1 MGSHR
6 GERCG
11 PAGGVDG
18 MRGGGP
24 IARAGREMFDEEI
37 SLGFEPAEV
46 GASLREARIVLGR
59 DVTHVARDLRIRQV
73 YIEAIE
79 AGRFEDL
86 PGLAYQTGFL
96 RTYANYLGL
105 DGAELAERLRT
116 ARAGTADRSELQVF
130 SPVDEGHLPTRS
142 VLLLAA
148 LLAIAVYG
156 VWYFMANTEGDP
168 MERVAALPER
178 FASLLDEEPGAGG
191 ADPPPAG
198 PAREESPPTP
208 QPSARA
214 GDDSS
219 GIEAEATVVA
229 IREPSPPP
237 EPDLQAAP
245 PAGATATT
253 EPGPQP
259 VSPSEP
265 PGSGDPAAPETADA
279 AEAGEAEPESPAQ
292 AVAAALP
299 GPPAPPPAIDEQAGD
314 GTGPADA
321 AAAVPGGLVLRA
333 VTDSWIEIRSGTA
346 PPLYS
351 GLLRQGQSYAV
362 PQQQGL
368 TLVTGNAGGL
378 EVLVDGQAMPPLG
391 PPGAVMRDIELDGLR
406 R

>member
-1 MGSHR
+1 
-6 GERCG
+6 
-11 PAGGVDG
+11 
-18 MRGGGP
+18 
-24 IARAGREMFDEEI
+24 MFDEEI

-96 RTYANYLGL
+96 RAYANYLGL

-156 VWYFMANTEGDP
+156 VWYFVANTEGDP

-178 FASLLDEEPGAGG
+178 FASLLDEEPDAGG
-191 ADPPPAG
+191 DDPPPAG
-198 PAREESPPTP
+198 PDREEPPPTP

-214 GDDSS
+214 ADASS
-219 GIEAEATVVA
+219 GIETEATVVA

-253 EPGPQP
+253 ETGPQP
-259 VSPSEP
+259 ISPSEP
-265 PGSGDPAAPETADA
+265 PGSGDPAAPEPAETA
-279 AEAGEAEPESPAQ
+279 EAEPETPAQ

-299 GPPAPPPAIDEQAGD
+299 APPAPPPAIDEQAGD

-333 VTDSWIEIRSGTA
+333 VTDSWIEIRSGSA

-351 GLLRQGQSYAV
+351 GLLRQGQSYPV

-378 EVLVDGQAMPPLG
+378 EVLVDGQALPPLG